1 MEKIHIITPVK
12 DSIELTLQTV
22 QAITSATFS
31 VPYTYTVYND
41 FSTPE
46 NTSRLIRAAEEYGFT
61 LVNLS
66 DITEHPSP
74 NYLLVLQLAQQRA
87 LEENAALCIVESDV
101 IVKPDTIQQLF
112 DKAKTHTDCGMIA
125 AVTVDQNG
133 SINFPY
139 LYAKGKEND
148 FFRTNKRL
156 SFCCTL
162 LTTPYLQAFDFNQLD
177 QAKAWHD
184 VTISHQSLKHGF
196 KNYLCTNLPVFH
208 QPHGSRPWKQLKYT
222 HPLKYY
228 WLKIIHKRDR
238 I

>member
-12 DSIELTLQTV
+12 DSIELTLQTIQCISNAV
-22 QAITSATFS
+22 FT
-31 VPYTYTVYND
+31 VPITYTVYND

-46 NTSRLIRAAEEYGFT
+46 NTAQLTQAAETYGYT

-66 DITEHPSP
+66 AITEHPSP
-74 NYLLVLQLAQQRA
+74 NYLLILQMAQQKA
-87 LEENAALCIVESDV
+87 LEEHAALCIVESDV
-101 IVKPDTIQQLF
+101 LVKPDTIQQLF
-112 DKAKTHTDCGMIA
+112 DKAKAAPHCGMIA
-125 AVTVDQNG
+125 AVTVDQSG
-133 SINFPY
+133 AINFPY

-148 FFRTNKRL
+148 FFQTNKRL

-162 LTTPYLQAFDFNQLD
+162 LTTPYLKAFNFNQLD
-177 QAKAWHD
+177 RTKAWHD
-184 VTISHQSLKHGF
+184 VTVSHQSLKHGF
-196 KNYLCTNLPVFH
+196 KNFLCTNLPVFH

-228 WLKIIHKRDR
+228 WQKLIHKRDR